1 MNGCEGPGSGFV
13 SGLIASCRKSGAPLA
28 ALTVV
33 LLSSVAIGPARAAA
47 ADCAT
52 LSRLMLKDT
61 TVTSAT
67 ITPAADPVPEYCK
80 VDGEIRNLPHSTI
93 HFEIGLPT
101 TRWNGKYL
109 LAGGGGF
116 NGFMPKLDQGLA
128 EGYATIG
135 SDTGHVGKDMGLR
148 GGVAA
153 DASWALNNLD
163 AQNNYAYLA
172 THVVALLGKQILRAF
187 YGQRERRSYYE
198 GCSNGGK
205 MGLME
210 VQRYPNDFDGV
221 ISGDPVIDRTKLMVS
236 YTWNEQALAKAPIPP
251 GKLPVIDKATM
262 AACRESGGVID
273 GVIMTPGRCRFDPQ
287 TIVCRSGDGPNCLT
301 PGQSVALQRILRG
314 PVNSAGEQIFPGYPP
329 GHEADD
335 YENRITGDGNRSGWP
350 GFQWAMQDNFMK
362 YFVFGPSY
370 DPVKQFNFDRD
381 MAAMV
386 PLAITQD
393 GASPDLS
400 EFKAHG
406 GKFIIYN
413 GWADHSITPIR
424 SIEYYAEVIDAMG
437 GRGDQPGEVNPEAVT
452 DFFRL
457 FMEPGMHHCAGG
469 PGPDRFN
476 GANQGFPPTM
486 DAQHDVL
493 MALDRWVEDGV
504 APEKIIASHL
514 ANGKVDRTLPIC
526 PYPQVPVYNGAGETR
541 MAESYHCEFRNFWW
555 PVEAISGVKKPSWG
569 KVAAPRQSLRRSGR

>member
-1 MNGCEGPGSGFV
+1 MNDCEGPASGFV
-13 SGLIASCRKSGAPLA
+13 AGLIALCGRWRAPFA
-28 ALTVV
+28 ALTVAF
-33 LLSSVAIGPARAAA
+33 VAWVCVSPAPAAA
-47 ADCAT
+47 ADCAS

-61 TVTSAT
+61 TITSTT
-67 ITPAADPVPEYCK
+67 ITPAAAPVPEYCK
-80 VDGEIRNLPHSTI
+80 VDGEIRNLQHSTI
-93 HFEIGLPT
+93 HFQIGLPT
-101 TRWNGKYL
+101 TKWNGKYL

-163 AQNNYAYLA
+163 VQNNYAYLA
-172 THVVALLGKQILRAF
+172 THVVALLGKQIVRAF
-187 YGQRERRSYYE
+187 YGQHERRSYYE

-210 VQRYPNDFDGV
+210 VQRYPDDFDGV
-221 ISGDPVIDRTKLMVS
+221 ISGDPVIDRTKLMIS
-236 YTWNEQALAKAPIPP
+236 YTWNEQALAAAPIPP
-251 GKLPVIDKATM
+251 SKIPAIAKATM
-262 AACRESGGVID
+262 AACRESGGVIN

-287 TIVCRSGDGPNCLT
+287 TMVCRSGDGPNCLT
-301 PGQSVALQRILRG
+301 PAQVTALQKIFRG
-314 PVNSAGEQIFPGYPP
+314 PVNSTGIRIFPGFPP
-329 GHEADD
+329 GHEGED
-335 YENRITGDGNRSGWP
+335 YEERITGDGKQSGWP
-350 GFQWAMQDNFMK
+350 AFQWAMQDNFMK

-381 MAAMV
+381 LAALV

-393 GASPDLS
+393 GASPNLS

-437 GRGDQPGEVNPEAVT
+437 GRGDAPGEVNVAAVS

-457 FMEPGMHHCAGG
+457 FMEPGMHHCRGG
-469 PGPDRFN
+469 PGPDSFN
-476 GANQGFPPTM
+476 GANQGFPPTT

-504 APEKIIASHL
+504 APEKITASRL
-514 ANGKVDRTLPIC
+514 TTGKVDRTLPMC
-526 PYPQVPVYNGAGETR
+526 PYPQIAVYNGAGDVNL
-541 MAESYHCEFRNFWW
+541 AESYHCEDRDFWW
-555 PVEAISGVKKPSWG
+555 SVAAISGVKKPSSG
-569 KVAAPRQSLRRSGR
+569 KTPAQEQGLRRSGR